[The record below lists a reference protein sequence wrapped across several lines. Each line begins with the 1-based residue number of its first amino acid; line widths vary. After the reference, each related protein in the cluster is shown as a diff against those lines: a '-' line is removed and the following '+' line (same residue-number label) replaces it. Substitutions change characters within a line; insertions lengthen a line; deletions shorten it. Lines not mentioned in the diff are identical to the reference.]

1 MKLDAEKK
9 QVVVG
14 PRPALLTERIE
25 LSEVNWLGDTL
36 FDQVPSEGLPILAK
50 VRSTRPPLPAR
61 LMVKPNACAEI
72 ILEEGEDGVAPGQ
85 ACVFYAHDASGA
97 RVLGGGWIRAAYNLL
112 GNAVK
117 SSSRADA
124 AQYAG

>member
-1 MKLDAEKK
+1 MT
-9 QVVVG
+9 Q
-14 PRPALLTERIE
+14 
-25 LSEVNWLGDTL
+25 TL
-36 FDQVPSEGLPILAK
+36 FLFFFNDPATTEIYTLSLHDALPIC
-50 VRSTRPPLPAR
+50 STRPPLPAR
-61 LMVKPNACAEI
+61 LVAKPNACAEI

-117 SSSRADA
+117 SSSTADA